1 MATTTISIDHTTAS
15 NFPVKQSD
23 TARQV
28 LNKLA
33 NLLSGLAGGAYRG
46 SEFAVSQ
53 TPASGTLTLNGVGGM
68 AATGSYTFS
77 SATGTTTATVNGVAF
92 QQTTGTDAARATALA
107 AAITASTDP
116 SIQGVVTAVAASTS
130 VNLTAVAKGTAGNSS
145 TTTATGTGLSAA
157 GATLSGGLNGEVD
170 VTIATADPVMVDTT
184 NLSDAAAA
192 TAIAASINDDAG
204 ASQYVTASASGKV
217 VTLAATASGPL
228 GNLVGYIAITDTGS
242 AVRSGPFLTGGDAM
256 IYML

>member
-1 MATTTISIDHTTAS
+1 MATTTISIDHTVAS

-53 TPASGTLTLNGVGGM
+53 TPASGTITINGVGGT

-92 QQTTGTDAARATALA
+92 QQTSGADSARATALA

-116 SIQGVVTAVAASTS
+116 AIQGVVTAVAVGAA
-130 VNLTAVAKGTAGNSS
+130 VNLTAVAKGTVGNAI
-145 TTTATGTGLSAA
+145 TTTAAGTGLSAA
-157 GATLSGGLNGEVD
+157 GSTLSGGQNGEVD

-184 NLSDAAAA
+184 NLSNAAAA
-192 TAIAASINDDAG
+192 TGIAAEINADAG
-204 ASQYVTASASGKV
+204 ASQYVTASASGAV
-217 VTLAATASGPL
+217 VTLAATSSGPL
-228 GNLVGYIAITDTGS
+228 GNLVGLFVVTDTGT
-242 AVRSGPFLTGGDAM
+242 AVRSGPFLTGGNAM